1 MVIDMDQVQGN
12 CASSMTSV
20 KRAFEENFKSRGD
33 LGASVSVYR
42 NGECLVD
49 LWGGQSITD
58 PTTPWL
64 ENTLVNI
71 WSTTK
76 GVTAA
81 CFAMAVDRGVLSYED
96 KVSDYWPEFSA
107 AGKSDVTVAML
118 LSHQAGLCGFSDA
131 STVEDFYDVEKAAA
145 RLADATPF
153 WQPGAQSGY
162 HAITMGAL
170 ASALLKRAEGR
181 TIRQFVSEEL
191 HQGLGLDIFIG
202 LPERESARV
211 SDLKA
216 PTEMRSVD
224 NAQEHTPAQIAALA
238 NPPLEPTVANEPD
251 WRSAEIP
258 SANGHATARS
268 LAQLY
273 SALASNGEI
282 NGRTVARKTT
292 ISKAIN
298 AQMEGIDAVLSIE
311 ARWGCGFLLNTNG
324 LYGPN
329 PDTFGHSGWG
339 GSFAFGDPSTGIG
352 VAYTMNQMGTDLVGD
367 PRNMALIDAV
377 YDSIGS

>member
-1 MVIDMDQVQGN
+1 MR
-12 CASSMTSV
+12 T
-20 KRAFEENFKSRGD
+20 KS
-33 LGASVSVYR
+33 LTI
-42 NGECLVD
+42 
-49 LWGGQSITD
+49 GQSFQQLGKVTSQSRCCFPIKLGFVDFRMPQLSKTFTMSTGPLSAW
-58 PTTPWL
+58 PTRRHFGSP
-64 ENTLVNI
+64 EH
-71 WSTTK
+71 SPDTTRSRWALWRQHCSS
-76 GVTAA
+76 V
-81 CFAMAVDRGVLSYED
+81 R
-96 KVSDYWPEFSA
+96 
-107 AGKSDVTVAML
+107 
-118 LSHQAGLCGFSDA
+118 
-131 STVEDFYDVEKAAA
+131 KA
-145 RLADATPF
+145 
-153 WQPGAQSGY
+153 
-162 HAITMGAL
+162 
-170 ASALLKRAEGR
+170 R

-202 LPERESARV
+202 LPESESARV

-282 NGRTVARKTT
+282 NGRSVAKKTT
-292 ISKAIN
+292 ISKAIS

-311 ARWGCGFLLNTNG
+311 ARWGCGFLLNTSG

-329 PDTFGHSGWG
+329 PHTFGHSGWG

-367 PRNMALIDAV
+367 PRNMALIEAV
-377 YDSIGS
+377 YGSIGV